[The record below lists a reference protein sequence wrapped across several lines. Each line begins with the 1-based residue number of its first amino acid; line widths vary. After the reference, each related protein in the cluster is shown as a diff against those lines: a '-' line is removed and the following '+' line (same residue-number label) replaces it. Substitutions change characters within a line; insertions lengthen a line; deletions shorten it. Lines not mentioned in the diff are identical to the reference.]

1 MQMKISIGIFAYN
14 EEARIGETLVSLRGQ
29 DLFDPAIHPDA
40 EIEIVI
46 LPNGCKDR
54 TAAVA
59 DAGLRAQ
66 FAGLAHVAARVENLQ
81 EPGKSR
87 TWNVYVHRLANPS
100 ADILILMDGDI
111 QLVGASTLRNMVSA
125 LQAHPE
131 ANASVDVILKDI
143 AFKTNLTAREKMSLA
158 ASELTR
164 SGPPKLAGSLYAA
177 RGPVLR
183 GIWMPVGL
191 LVEDG
196 FLKAM
201 LCTDNFTKPE
211 KPSRLVRADNAA
223 HTFEAVTDA
232 RILFKHEVRLL
243 VGSAM
248 NFILFAHLREQIAAT
263 GKDGG
268 ALVGEWNAGNPDWF
282 PTLVNEKLNAKGWWL
297 APLGFIPLPLKQLK
311 NLSFSNALKRLPTAL
326 LRVVFNL
333 AAAVAANGQLRRR
346 AFKW

>member
-14 EEARIGETLVSLRGQ
+14 EESRIGETLVSLRGQ
-29 DLFDPAIHPDA
+29 DLFDPAVWPEA
-40 EIEIVI
+40 RIEIVV
-46 LPNGCKDR
+46 LPNGCRDR
-54 TAAVA
+54 TAEVA
-59 DAGLRAQ
+59 RAGVDQ
-66 FAGLAHVAARVENLQ
+66 HFAALPQVAGRVENLP

-87 TWNVYVHRLANPS
+87 TWNVYVHRLADPT
-100 ADILILMDGDI
+100 ADILICMDGDI
-111 QLVGASTLRNMVSA
+111 QLVGASTLSNLVRA

-131 ANASVDVILKDI
+131 AHASVDVILKDI

-164 SGPPKLAGSLYAA
+164 SGPPKLAGSLYAV
-177 RGPVLR
+177 RGPVVR

-201 LCTDNFTKPE
+201 LCTDNFTQPE
-211 KPSRLVRADNAA
+211 NLTRLVRAENAA

-232 RILFKHEVRLL
+232 RILFKHEIRLL
-243 VGSAM
+243 VGSAV
-248 NFILFAHLREQIAAT
+248 NFILFAHLREQIQAT
-263 GKDGG
+263 GRDGG
-268 ALVGEWNAGNPDWF
+268 TLVGEWNAKDPGWF
-282 PTLVNEKLNAKGWWL
+282 PVLVDEKLKAKGWWL

-311 NLSFSNALKRLPTAL
+311 NLSFGKALKRLPTAL

-333 AAAVAANGQLRRR
+333 AAAVMANGQLRRR